1 MTSNALIICK
11 QVMERERERE
21 SITGQVERGGRESI
35 LVNWREGEGR
45 ERDGERET

>member
-11 QVMERERERE
+11 QVMEREREYYW
-21 SITGQVERGGRESI
+21 SSGERGEREYSGQMERGR
-35 LVNWREGEGR
+35 GR